1 MQPWQPYCLSL
12 ETGSFGQETVKM
24 LSATEEIEDQVVLA
38 LVFGRTTV
46 GTHETRFSS
55 INISDHQ
62 KYGRRLKVETLT
74 TLSTTTLQATL
85 DPPNS

>member
-1 MQPWQPYCLSL
+1 
-12 ETGSFGQETVKM
+12 M
-24 LSATEEIEDQVVLA
+24 LSTPEEIRDPVVLA

-62 KYGRRLKVETLT
+62 KYGRRLKIEILT
-74 TLSTTTLQATL
+74 TLPTTTLWSAPIRDKDDEFSPVAGCQLA
-85 DPPNS
+85 DSPAE

>member
-1 MQPWQPYCLSL
+1 MQTWPSDYLTWD
-12 ETGSFGQETVKM
+12 TAHFGQETVRM
-24 LSATEEIEDQVVLA
+24 LSAPEEIKDQVVLA

-74 TLSTTTLQATL
+74 TLSTSTLHATL
-85 DPPNS
+85 EPPNS